1 MPQSLSSMVT
11 AVKYG
16 GFARGHEYEVNIFPP
31 AGVTYNGWMQD
42 LLLRCENIALPGQNI
57 ETAPDNIKVGP
68 VREHAFGVNY
78 GQVAGVFLA
87 DDKLSEKTFFEDW
100 QRKIFAPGQFS
111 ISYYKDYVGDMTI
124 KQFSNGG
131 DDGDKVGY
139 QVKLFD
145 VFPKEVSQLDM
156 NTASGEFLRVS
167 VTFVYHHWEE
177 L

>member
-16 GFARGHEYEVNIFPP
+16 GFARAHEYEVNILNAP
-31 AGVTYNGWMQD
+31 VTYNGRMED
-42 LLLRCENIALPGQNI
+42 LLLRCESINLPGQNI

-131 DDGDKVGY
+131 DDGDEVGY